1 MDIRVANLQRA
12 LIAPAALL
20 AVLAMGACTTS
31 PQRVVVAAQEM
42 KLAEL
47 VNKRVEF
54 TGVVQGPG
62 ERGDFI
68 IISGNRIYLDK
79 LQTGNRNGQ
88 RATVTGWLR
97 HFRPPT
103 AAECAG
109 GCENAD
115 VPEHYWIE
123 DARFT
128 TSATPQ

>member
-1 MDIRVANLQRA
+1 MTRPSVVA
-12 LIAPAALL
+12 AALL
-20 AVLAMGACTTS
+20 AMAFAMPAHADLTPT
-31 PQRVVVAAQEM
+31 
-42 KLAEL
+42 
-47 VNKRVEF
+47 KRVEF

-128 TSATPQ
+128 TSAAPQ